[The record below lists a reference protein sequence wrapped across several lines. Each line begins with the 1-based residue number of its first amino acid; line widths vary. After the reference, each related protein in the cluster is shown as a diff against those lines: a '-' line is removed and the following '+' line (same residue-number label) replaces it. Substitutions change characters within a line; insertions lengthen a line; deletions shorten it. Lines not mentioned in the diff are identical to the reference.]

1 MMARG
6 SVSVVETSVTSL
18 RVNGENIN
26 KQRSYRAGGHS
37 RIIIFLYKMFAIVI
51 SLYSG

>member
-18 RVNGENIN
+18 RAAGENIN

-37 RIIIFLYKMFAIVI
+37 RIIFFV
-51 SLYSG
+51 